1 MQDASKFEE
10 LLDQLMDAFPSLQE
24 DVEGLKEKIMSAE
37 ENGESSAESD
47 MELSEGEEEG
57 EQVLL
62 GAPPM
67 MPKSKK
73 GTKPIP
79 PELMDDEE
87 EEGVD
92 VPKNIGGGW

>member
-1 MQDASKFEE
+1 MQDASKFED
-10 LLDQLMDAFPSLQE
+10 LLDQLMDAYPSLQE
-24 DVEGLKEKIMSAE
+24 DVAGLKEKVIAAE
-37 ENGESSAESD
+37 ESGESAAETKS
-47 MELSEGEEEG
+47 ELGEGEEEG

-67 MPKSKK
+67 MPKSKS

-92 VPKNIGGGW
+92 VPQNRGGGW